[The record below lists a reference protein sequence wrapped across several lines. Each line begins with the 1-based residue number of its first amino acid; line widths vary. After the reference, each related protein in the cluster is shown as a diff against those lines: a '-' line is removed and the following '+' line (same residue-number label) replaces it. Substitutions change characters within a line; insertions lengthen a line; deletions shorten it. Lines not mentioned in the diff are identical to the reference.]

1 MLYLQPFK
9 TWNTRL
15 RTGGYSLF
23 LSRAG
28 EALFSLGWQ
37 SPRDGVSIKILVPI
51 TSLGW
56 RQEGHPAYKKICL
69 TLHRHHQMIIP
80 VQRMLACK
88 TDVKPNM
95 MMISYNHIS
104 HCHIILSY
112 HIIRLYYHV
121 ITPYLIITSYH
132 HIISATISLYHI
144 TSSYHII

>member
-1 MLYLQPFK
+1 MKYQIENWRGIVF
-9 TWNTRL
+9 
-15 RTGGYSLF
+15 F
-23 LSRAG
+23 SRAG

-95 MMISYNHIS
+95 MMMMMMMISPHRRYSHIVRL
-104 HCHIILSY
+104 CGEIILLLS
-112 HIIRLYYHV
+112 
-121 ITPYLIITSYH
+121 
-132 HIISATISLYHI
+132 
-144 TSSYHII
+144 